1 MLGYE
6 SAAEVLALKLPD
18 ELYANPR
25 QRGDLQTN
33 YEAIGVIEGVEL
45 RWKKKSGEPIVV
57 SLYARALRNARGRVV
72 GYEGMVLDITER
84 KRMEEML
91 RQSEA
96 RYRTVSDL
104 ISDYAYA
111 VCIEPDGRTVV
122 EWVAEA
128 FHRMT
133 GFTVQELA
141 EEGGIV
147 RVIHPDDMPSVLQRL
162 GVLLSGQPGV
172 SEHRLITKSG
182 EIRWLQDYSCPEW
195 DMTQGRVVRIIGA
208 GQDITERKQMEAALK
223 ASEAKYR
230 TIFAASPDFLY
241 LTDREGKLLEANPAL
256 LDWQG
261 MSLEE
266 LRHKHFLDFFVGN
279 NREEVV
285 QAFAALQQGHTVRG
299 LEVRARNV
307 RGETREFEVNAT
319 PLPAPEGGTV
329 ILSVARDI
337 TARKQ
342 AEERLH
348 LLSRQ
353 LLETQESER
362 RHLARELHDEIGQR
376 LTALKINLQALQPI
390 PKRAMPYLQE
400 SLRIVDSTVQ
410 QIRHLSLDLRPSQLD
425 NLGLVNTLQWYVDWQ
440 AQRTGL
446 VVHFAA
452 DPLEPRPSPTLET
465 ACFRIVQETLTN
477 IARHAQAGQVCV
489 ELRQHDAALHL
500 LVRDDGIGFDLGA
513 ARMQAAKG
521 KGLGLL
527 GIEERVRLLGGQLE
541 IVTAP
546 GKGTEIRA
554 RLPLRN
560 GSAVSDH

>member
-1 MLGYE
+1 MPTRKQGRMISQGRAAGYRSFFEHALEGIFRSTPEGRFVEVNQALVRMLGYE
-6 SAAEVLALKLPD
+6 SAVEVLTLKLPD
-18 ELYANPR
+18 DLYVDPT
-25 QRGDLQTN
+25 QRGYLQAN
-33 YEAIGVIEGVEL
+33 YEPTGVIEGVEL
-45 RWKKKSGEPIVV
+45 QWKKKSGEPLVV
-57 SLYARALRNARGRVV
+57 SLYARTIRNARSRVV
-72 GYEGMVLDITER
+72 GYEGMVLDITEQ
-84 KRMEEML
+84 KR
-91 RQSEA
+91 
-96 RYRTVSDL
+96 
-104 ISDYAYA
+104 
-111 VCIEPDGRTVV
+111 
-122 EWVAEA
+122 AEA
-128 FHRMT
+128 T
-133 GFTVQELA
+133 LK
-141 EEGGIV
+141 
-147 RVIHPDDMPSVLQRL
+147 
-162 GVLLSGQPGV
+162 V
-172 SEHRLITKSG
+172 SE
-182 EIRWLQDYSCPEW
+182 E
-195 DMTQGRVVRIIGA
+195 
-208 GQDITERKQMEAALK
+208 
-223 ASEAKYR
+223 KYR

-241 LTDREGKLLEANPAL
+241 LTNTKGQLLDANPAL

-261 MSLEE
+261 LSLEA
-266 LRHKHFLDFFVGN
+266 LQQRHFLDFFAGDN
-279 NREEVV
+279 QEEVV
-285 QAFAALQQGHTVRG
+285 QAFAALQQGHPVRG
-299 LEVRARNV
+299 LEVRARNA
-307 RGETREFEVNAT
+307 RGETRDFEVNAT
-319 PLPAPEGGTV
+319 PLQDPEGGTV

-362 RHLARELHDEIGQR
+362 HHLARELHDEIGQE

-425 NLGLVNTLQWYVDWQ
+425 HLGLMTTLQWYVDRQ

-452 DPLEPRPSPTLET
+452 DPLRPRPSPTLET
-465 ACFRIVQETLTN
+465 ACFRIVQEALTN
-477 IARHAQAGQVCV
+477 ITRHAQAGQVCV

-546 GKGTEIRA
+546 GKGTEIRV
-554 RLPLRN
+554 RLPLRE
-560 GSAVSDH
+560 AL